1 MIVGGQIE
9 YTVTFGNN
17 GPDPI
22 GGIIPVN
29 IVVPS
34 SITDVSFS
42 SSQGTY
48 DNASKTYTLN
58 SPLNQGEEATI
69 TVTGVLSIDYEGSNV
84 EISSVITP
92 PSGVGDPNLSN
103 NTNVLQ
109 VPVTKETDITVEL
122 SSNEM
127 TPVVGNNII
136 ITVSATNYGP
146 SKASGVLVTV
156 PIPSGY
162 TYQLDNG
169 EGSYNSTNGEWSVGS
184 LGLNETKEL
193 AIVIEVD
200 SSGTYQIAA
209 TIEGNE
215 PLGGTHPR
223 IDAISPSPIP
233 QEEGSADLEINLA
246 SSSTDPNINTNITL
260 SLSAGNNGPDGATG
274 VSVIYVLP
282 SGFTYVSDNGSG
294 SYDSI
299 EGIWTIGNLSNSGS
313 SDLEIEVTVNPTGT
327 HTSTAVISGNEEDP
341 NLSNNSSQLVVNP
354 VENKFAIAGRNFIKN
369 SYGNALNGVPFPDQI
384 QMVRDLGGSMFRIGL
399 TTGADGALSTDRWR
413 KAFNTEV
420 ISGYNGSYP
429 ENNGLVP
436 YFHSQGMP
444 MLCKFEDRLYNAAG
458 NFSPIWKGTDQQ
470 AYDAGYALGNGAAT
484 RYAEWFEYFELG
496 NEIELFR
503 KMVIPG
509 SMGDEESDYRVV
521 SQVDGYEV
529 EEPVEIVA
537 NYVKGMNDGI
547 KAVKPSAKTMFNT
560 AGYCPLYLMDRVVAL
575 IPDLD
580 IVAWHWYDDM
590 LTPDMANIIG
600 GDFDIITFLGERY
613 SKPIWI
619 TETGARWRD
628 TLSPAD
634 NEQRQINW
642 YNNFIVPGLSNP
654 HTGKIFWFEL
664 LDAIKAGEAQQG
676 NGWEQHYGLYY
687 FPDPNFNNPTP
698 KALAELLIN
707 E

>member
-1 MIVGGQIE
+1 
-9 YTVTFGNN
+9 
-17 GPDPI
+17 
-22 GGIIPVN
+22 
-29 IVVPS
+29 
-34 SITDVSFS
+34 
-42 SSQGTY
+42 
-48 DNASKTYTLN
+48 
-58 SPLNQGEEATI
+58 
-69 TVTGVLSIDYEGSNV
+69 
-84 EISSVITP
+84 P

-109 VPVTKETDITVEL
+109 VPVTKETDITVEV

-136 ITVSATNYGP
+136 ITVSAINYGP

-193 AIVIEVD
+193 AIVIEVG

-223 IDAISPSPIP
+223 IDAISPAPIP

-260 SLSAGNNGPDGATG
+260 SLSAGNNGPDDATG

-294 SYDSI
+294 SYDPI
-299 EGIWTIGNLSNSGS
+299 EGIWTIENLSNSGS

-327 HTSTAVISGNEEDP
+327 YTSTAVISGNEEDP

-369 SYGNALNGVPFPDQI
+369 SYGNALNGVPFLEQL

-444 MLCKFEDRLYNAAG
+444 MLCKFEDRLYN
-458 NFSPIWKGTDQQ
+458 
-470 AYDAGYALGNGAAT
+470 
-484 RYAEWFEYFELG
+484 
-496 NEIELFR
+496 
-503 KMVIPG
+503 
-509 SMGDEESDYRVV
+509 
-521 SQVDGYEV
+521 
-529 EEPVEIVA
+529 
-537 NYVKGMNDGI
+537 
-547 KAVKPSAKTMFNT
+547 
-560 AGYCPLYLMDRVVAL
+560 
-575 IPDLD
+575 
-580 IVAWHWYDDM
+580 
-590 LTPDMANIIG
+590 
-600 GDFDIITFLGERY
+600 
-613 SKPIWI
+613 
-619 TETGARWRD
+619 
-628 TLSPAD
+628 
-634 NEQRQINW
+634 
-642 YNNFIVPGLSNP
+642 
-654 HTGKIFWFEL
+654 
-664 LDAIKAGEAQQG
+664 
-676 NGWEQHYGLYY
+676 
-687 FPDPNFNNPTP
+687 
-698 KALAELLIN
+698 
-707 E
+707 